1 MKHLWF
7 CQIFVYFIIDSLN
20 QRLHLNKDGRYSGYL
35 NLHYRISEI
44 HKMKILYHNNPLPDS
59 FIKSTKVGRD
69 SEQETE
75 NLKRSEKPPIG
86 VFVPSSYVEAM
97 FVREIKWLISVY
109 KYLLG
114 SLLWKLPYLVTSDKA
129 KQILSF
135 RGSRKLSYQTCVF
148 LNKELLILIF
158 YVIRNISHFDL

>member
-35 NLHYRISEI
+35 NQKSI
-44 HKMKILYHNNPLPDS
+44 KWKILYHNNPLPDS

-114 SLLWKLPYLVTSDKA
+114 SLLWKLPYLVTSDKD

-135 RGSRKLSYQTCVF
+135 RGSRKPSYQTCVF

>member
-1 MKHLWF
+1 
-7 CQIFVYFIIDSLN
+7 
-20 QRLHLNKDGRYSGYL
+20 
-35 NLHYRISEI
+35 
-44 HKMKILYHNNPLPDS
+44 MKILYHNNPLPDS

-135 RGSRKLSYQTCVF
+135 RGSRKLS
-148 LNKELLILIF
+148 
-158 YVIRNISHFDL
+158 